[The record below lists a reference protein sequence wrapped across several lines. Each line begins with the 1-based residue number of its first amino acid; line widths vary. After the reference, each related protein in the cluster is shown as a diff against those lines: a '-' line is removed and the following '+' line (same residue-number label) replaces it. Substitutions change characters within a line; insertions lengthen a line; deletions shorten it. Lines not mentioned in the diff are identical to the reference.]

1 MNQTTEVLTM
11 EKTKT
16 CDVCLEHP
24 AEFVGT
30 PPKGP
35 VYYCVCTGCKQ
46 TAPKDPMFTKT
57 EITGEEL

>member
-1 MNQTTEVLTM
+1 M